1 MSDRRLIEPLAV
13 FFSFFFMM
21 AKRGYRFGVGDH
33 VTQLPSALHFFNP
46 HLYMRDFKYQM
57 ISPWYIKSSF
67 HILLYWISRKFGI
80 PVEEVYFVVY
90 CAVVLLYIFAV
101 YRLSLLVSGNDKVAA
116 IISVIL
122 LTPLSAFFPSISH
135 FKVMGNRLVPY
146 NFVLPIIVLSVY
158 FFLKDRFAISSVM
171 SAAVFVFHEQLGI
184 ILFVSL
190 SFCFLYLFATHKIS
204 GNVLLIK
211 WFVPF
216 LLLVTP
222 LCLFILFAGHKG
234 YPWLSLSWGKE
245 LLEMVRFRVP
255 HHLLL
260 SYSSSKFI
268 FCFLIT
274 LFFSIIYPLIRRD
287 TYSLR
292 IALVSVCLMFIC
304 IIGAIFTELLP
315 IPLAFNLYAFRGD
328 VIMRI
333 FAVVFFS
340 VLLSEVL
347 GFLPVTLRSVGFLG
361 LLLIVIILTLFEGG
375 SKGINIHT
383 PRKEFYIISEC
394 IRKNTPV
401 SSLLM
406 TPPYISGI
414 RFYSERSILAS
425 YKMDGLFLS
434 RDVAEEWFRR
444 VKMLCGIVDKNPECL
459 HWQCLR
465 LCRKGYD
472 GLSKNRL
479 LEIANRYKADF
490 LLLRKDRKFDFPVV
504 CTSKHYVLYAIGL
517 NGGR

>member
-1 MSDRRLIEPLAV
+1 MSERRLIGSFAI
-13 FFSFFFMM
+13 FFSFLFMM

-46 HLYMRDFKYQM
+46 HLYTRDFKYQM

-80 PVEEVYFVVY
+80 PVEEVYFVVH
-90 CAVVLLYIFAV
+90 CVVVFLCIFAV
-101 YRLSLLVSGNDKVAA
+101 YRLSLLVSNNNRIAA

-135 FKVMGNRLVPY
+135 FKVMVNRLVPY
-146 NFVLPIIVLSVY
+146 NFVLPIAVLSVY
-158 FFLKDRFAISSVM
+158 FFLKNSFAISSIL
-171 SAAVFVFHEQLGI
+171 SAIVFVFHEQIGI

-211 WFVPF
+211 WFAPF

-234 YPWLSLSWGKE
+234 YPWFSLSWGKE
-245 LLEMVRFRVP
+245 LLEMVRFRCP

-274 LFFSIIYPLIRRD
+274 LFFSIIYPLIRTD

-292 IALVSVCLMFIC
+292 IALVSICLLFIC

-333 FAVVFFS
+333 FGLIFFS

-347 GFLPVTLRSVGFLG
+347 GCLPVALRNVCLCG
-361 LLLIVIILTLFEGG
+361 LILVVVILTFLEGG
-375 SKGINIHT
+375 SKSINIYT
-383 PRKEFYIISEC
+383 PKKELYAISTC
-394 IRKNTPV
+394 IRENTPV
-401 SSLLM
+401 SSLLI
-406 TPPYISGI
+406 TPPYIGGI

-425 YKMDGLFLS
+425 YKMDGLFLG

-444 VKMLCGIVDKNPECL
+444 IKILCGIVNKNPKCL
-459 HWQCLR
+459 RWQCLR

-472 GLSKNRL
+472 GLSKSEL
-479 LEIANRYKADF
+479 LEIANHYKADF
-490 LLLRKDRKFDFPVV
+490 LLVRKDKKFDFPVV
-504 CTSKHYVLYAIGL
+504 CMSKHYVLYAIGS
-517 NGGR
+517 NGR